1 MQSGTDTHRRKVSE
15 KKHAAIVDAAR
26 KNFLTH
32 GYAGAGMAEIARDAD
47 VSTATLYKHFA
58 SKEALFAAV
67 VQQVARNAGDYSGLS
82 APNDTA
88 RDVLYKVCRTYLAAQ
103 FEQDANALMRIVM
116 AEVPGAPQ
124 LARETY
130 AELGLRRTDSFAA
143 VVDDMIARGMLRP
156 HDSAFSARVG
166 SGILKEIFVWP
177 ALFDKELGLPA
188 DMDEKIH
195 RCIDCFLAIFG
206 PED

>member
-1 MQSGTDTHRRKVSE
+1 MPTGPDTHRRKISE
-15 KKHAAIVDAAR
+15 KKRAAIVDAAR

-32 GYAGAGMAEIARDAD
+32 GYAGAGMAEIAHDAD

-67 VQQVARNAGDYSGLS
+67 VKQVARSTGDYSGLFT
-82 APNDTA
+82 PNDTA
-88 RDVLYKVCRTYLAAQ
+88 RDILYKVCRTYLAAQ

-130 AELGLRRTDSFAA
+130 AELGTRRIDSFKA
-143 VVDDMIARGMLRP
+143 VVDQMIARGMLRP
-156 HDSAFSARVG
+156 HDSAFSARIG

-177 ALFDKELGLPA
+177 ALFDKEIGLPP
-188 DMDEKIH
+188 DTDEKIH
-195 RCIDCFLAIFG
+195 RCIDCFMAIFG
-206 PED
+206 SED